1 MIEFFKF
8 AWDLIRGKKA
18 VERAA
23 ISAYAL
29 APGLLIALSLYGP
42 LRSSLAI
49 DLEKPFAISKLKTEI
64 VSGGQ
69 PSNKQGIILIAEPV
83 SSKYRIK
90 LNLGD
95 SKMWTSLSADEAQA
109 NAKYLV
115 LDKGGLSTETPF
127 VGVDKPVTVV
137 VEGDI
142 ASDVQ
147 FPGETERVEDWELV
161 SQRAK
166 SIVSSILFACV
177 FAFGLSIP
185 AGIPSPDSDQKSTGE
200 VRT

>member
-1 MIEFFKF
+1 MIDFFKF
-8 AWDLIRGKKA
+8 AWDVIRGKRA
-18 VERAA
+18 VERAL

-29 APGLLIALSLYGP
+29 APGLLITSSLYGP

-49 DLEKPFAISKLKTEI
+49 DLEKPFAISELKTEI

-69 PSNKQGIILIAEPV
+69 PANKQGLILIAEPV
-83 SSKYRIK
+83 SSRYRIK
-90 LNLGD
+90 LNSGA
-95 SKMWTSLSADEAQA
+95 SKIWTSLSLDEVQA
-109 NAKYLV
+109 NASYLV
-115 LDKGGLSTETPF
+115 LDRGGLSNETPF
-127 VGVDKPVTVV
+127 VGVGKPVTVV
-137 VEGDI
+137 IEGSI
-142 ASDVQ
+142 ANDVQ
-147 FPGETERVEDWELV
+147 FPGGTERVEDWELV

-185 AGIPSPDSDQKSTGE
+185 AGIPSPDGDQKETGE

>member
-1 MIEFFKF
+1 MIDFFKF
-8 AWDLIRGKKA
+8 AWDVIRGKRA
-18 VERAA
+18 VERAL

-29 APGLLIALSLYGP
+29 APGLLIASSLYGP

-49 DLEKPFAISKLKTEI
+49 DLEKPFAISELKTEI

-69 PSNKQGIILIAEPV
+69 PANRQGVILIAEPV
-83 SSKYRIK
+83 SSRYRIK
-90 LNLGD
+90 LNSGG
-95 SKMWTSLSADEAQA
+95 SKIWTSLSADEAQA
-109 NAKYLV
+109 NARYLV
-115 LDKGGLSTETPF
+115 LDQGGLSSETPF

-137 VEGDI
+137 VEGNV

-147 FPGETERVEDWELV
+147 FPGGTERVEDWELV
-161 SQRAK
+161 PQRAK

-185 AGIPSPDSDQKSTGE
+185 AGIPSPDSNQKSTGE